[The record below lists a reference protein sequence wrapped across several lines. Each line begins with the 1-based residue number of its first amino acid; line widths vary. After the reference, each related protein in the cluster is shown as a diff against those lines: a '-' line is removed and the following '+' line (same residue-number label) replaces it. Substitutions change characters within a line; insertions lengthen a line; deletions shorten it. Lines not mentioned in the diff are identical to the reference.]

1 MNVVLK
7 PVKLKKI
14 SDQVFD
20 QLRELISRGELKPG
34 DQLMPERELS
44 EAMQVSRTSVRHAI
58 GKLVVMGLLEHRQG
72 QGTFVRLPDSES
84 SNFLAS
90 VMTAENAKLEDLLEA
105 RLGLECNSAAL
116 AAQRATAEDI
126 QFMEKSLDEMA
137 AEIGEG
143 RTGTEADVSFH
154 MAIAYAT
161 KNPIQVYLMRSFY
174 DLLFYGIKENL
185 FYLYQAPDRIK
196 MILDQHSRIAQAIRS
211 RDPETS
217 FRTMKEHI
225 SYVLEFYKDQVRPH
239 AGMNP

>member
-1 MNVVLK
+1 MSVLLI
-7 PVKLKKI
+7 PVKPKKI

-34 DQLMPERELS
+34 EQLMTERDLS
-44 EAMQVSRTSVRHAI
+44 EALNVSRTSVRSAI
-58 GKLVVMGLLEHRQG
+58 IKLIAIGLLENRQG
-72 QGTFVRLPDSES
+72 QGTFVRMPDSRD
-84 SNFLAS
+84 NNLLAS
-90 VMTAENAKLEDLLEA
+90 AMTTQNAKLDDLLEA

-137 AEIGEG
+137 AEIKEG

-185 FYLYQAPDRIK
+185 FYLYQDSDRIK
-196 MILDQHSRIAQAIRS
+196 TILKQHSQIADSIRS
-211 RDPETS
+211 HNPETS
-217 FRTMKEHI
+217 YLAMKEHI
-225 SYVLEFYKDQVRPH
+225 SYVLEFYKNQVRSKP
-239 AGMNP
+239 